1 MRSINGDEGQERISR
16 RGFNGAAGDWQTRAR
31 WLTLCAMRKT
41 QMFAALAATALPLL
55 VPAPGFAQGRPTP
68 PQAPA
73 VDPSVAALRDAALKD
88 DVAYDII
95 EGLTTEVGPRPAGTE
110 AEARA
115 RDWAVKKLTALGFKN
130 VHIET
135 TSMSVWRR
143 GEETAEVISPFP
155 QKLRLAALGG
165 SGATPP
171 EGLTA
176 EIVYF
181 PTFADLQRAP
191 DGSLTGKIA
200 FVSNAMVATQDGSS
214 YGAFGPARFVGPGV
228 AAKKGAAAIIVRSIG
243 SDHGRG
249 PHTGQTN
256 FPKGVAA
263 IPAAALSTSDADNLS
278 RMVARGKPITLHLV
292 LTPRQTGM
300 HDTGN
305 VIADVPGTDPTAG
318 IVLIGGHLDSWD
330 LGTGALD
337 DAAGVAITAAAAKRL
352 LDGPAPRRTIRVV
365 WFGDEETGGTGAAA
379 YFAAHQGERHVLAAE
394 SDFGAD
400 RVWRVEFNLP
410 DSAKP
415 VGDRVA
421 AALAPLGI
429 VRGTALGGDGADIAP
444 LIKSG
449 VAGIDL
455 NQTGTRYFDYH
466 HTPEDTL
473 ERVDPEQLRQNV
485 AAWTAMLAVT
495 ANAPEDIGPVKP
507 K

>member
-1 MRSINGDEGQERISR
+1 M
-16 RGFNGAAGDWQTRAR
+16 
-31 WLTLCAMRKT
+31 
-41 QMFAALAATALPLL
+41 MFAAIAAAALP
-55 VPAPGFAQGRPTP
+55 VPAGAQRPTP
-68 PQAPA
+68 APA
-73 VDPSVAALRDAALKD
+73 PIVDPQVAALRDAALKD

-95 EGLTTEVGPRPAGTE
+95 EGLTTEVGPRPAGTD

-115 RDWAVKKLTALGFKN
+115 RDWAAVKLKALGFKN
-130 VHIET
+130 VRIET
-135 TSMSVWRR
+135 TQMSVWQR
-143 GEETAEVISPFP
+143 GAETAEVTSPFP

-171 EGLTA
+171 EGITA

-181 PTFADLQRAP
+181 PSFADLQRAP

-214 YGAFGPARFVGPGV
+214 YGAFGPARFVGPGI
-228 AAKKGAAAIIVRSIG
+228 AAQKGAAAIIVRSIG

-256 FPKGVAA
+256 FPKGVTP

-278 RMVARGKPITLHLV
+278 RMVARGKPVMLHLV
-292 LTPRQTGM
+292 LTPQLTGM
-300 HDTGN
+300 HETGN
-305 VIADVPGTDPTAG
+305 VIAEVPGTDPTAG
-318 IVLIGGHLDSWD
+318 IILVGGHLDSWD

-365 WFGDEETGGTGAAA
+365 WFGDEETGGTGSDA
-379 YFAAHQGERHVLAAE
+379 YFAGHKNERHDVAAE

-410 DSAKP
+410 ASAKAA
-415 VGDRVA
+415 GDRVA

-429 VRGTALGGDGADIAP
+429 VRGTALGGDGADIEP
-444 LIKSG
+444 LIKAG

-455 NQTGTRYFDYH
+455 NQSGLRYFDYH

-473 ERVDPEQLRQNV
+473 ERIDPEQLRQNV
-485 AAWTAMLAVT
+485 AAWTAMLAVI
-495 ANAPEDIGPVKP
+495 ANAPEEIGPTKP
-507 K
+507 KP